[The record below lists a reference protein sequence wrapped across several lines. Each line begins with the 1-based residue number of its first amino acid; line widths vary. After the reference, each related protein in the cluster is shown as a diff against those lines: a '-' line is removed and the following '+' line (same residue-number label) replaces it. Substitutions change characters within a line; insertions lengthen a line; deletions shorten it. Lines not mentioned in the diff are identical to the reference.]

1 MTAVNAT
8 RVPGSNNG
16 KATEA
21 ARFSLLNAVPG
32 EQVQHLLHGS
42 DVDCLAMSESWLH
55 ENSPNAAIAVPGFN
69 IFRNDRGHGG
79 DSGVLCCV
87 EDSISCNEI
96 LFTDSD
102 LECLG
107 LSVVLFPEMSFT
119 PASITSSLWG
129 KSVIFYLYLDNLRR
143 YPLIDLAVSHCCD
156 VFYFLNPSHISTGCL
171 CACCVSQVKFIYIA
185 HFIWHT

>member
-1 MTAVNAT
+1 MERELKQLDFRCSTLFPVN
-8 RVPGSNNG
+8 
-16 KATEA
+16 K
-21 ARFSLLNAVPG
+21 FSISYTG
-32 EQVQHLLHGS
+32 Q
-42 DVDCLAMSESWLH
+42 MSESWLH
-55 ENSPNAAIAVPGFN
+55 ENSPNAVIAVPGFN

-79 DSGVLCCV
+79 DGGVLCCV

-129 KSVIFYLYLDNLRR
+129 KSVI
-143 YPLIDLAVSHCCD
+143 S
-156 VFYFLNPSHISTGCL
+156 
-171 CACCVSQVKFIYIA
+171 FICI
-185 HFIWHT
+185 